1 MDARV
6 NVALYTQQCKS
17 TYDTTSV
24 YILYFVYT
32 LDSRS
37 RSGKHSL

>member
-17 TYDTTSV
+17 TYDTSV